1 MWPESV
7 IYHKR
12 CDFWEIGVI
21 RFRRVWF
28 FFISQNQTFYTHLI
42 SFLDKHQT
50 KTHQMICFVN
60 PLLQNP
66 VWFGFDSIL
75 GFNWQILAFLIKN
88 FKPKRNFLKNLVLKN
103 AIKRLG
109 RVILGNFSYVCV
121 IFSLEMVWF
130 LAKGVWFFPLKWCD
144 FWQRECVFHP
154 KPSGHTGRK
163 QEFLAESRSLLFR
176 AVVRILKVLA
186 RNFFLSIEILEKQ
199 RKFFFYNLSSWKST
213 SATALLAPVLTRA
226 LTE

>member
-28 FFISQNQTFYTHLI
+28 FWISQNQTFYTHLI

-50 KTHQMICFVN
+50 KTHQMIWFVN

-66 VWFGFDSIL
+66 VQFCFWLDFWLQSTLL
-75 GFNWQILAFLIKN
+75 GFNSQILAFLIKN
-88 FKPKRNFLKNLVLKN
+88 FKPKTKFLKKIVLKN

-109 RVILGNFSYVCV
+109 RVILGNFSNSCV
-121 IFSLEMVWF
+121 IFS
-130 LAKGVWFFPLKWCD
+130 LKWCD
-144 FWQRECVFHP
+144 FWQQGCDFSH
-154 KPSGHTGRK
+154 
-163 QEFLAESRSLLFR
+163 
-176 AVVRILKVLA
+176 
-186 RNFFLSIEILEKQ
+186 
-199 RKFFFYNLSSWKST
+199 
-213 SATALLAPVLTRA
+213 
-226 LTE
+226 

>member
-1 MWPESV
+1 MLFCTR
-7 IYHKR
+7 K
-12 CDFWEIGVI
+12 CDLSQKVWFLGNWCDKISEGVI
-21 RFRRVWF
+21 

-130 LAKGVWFFPLKWCD
+130 LAKGVWFSPLKWCD
-144 FWQRECVFHP
+144 FWQQECVFHP
-154 KPSGHTGRK
+154 KPSGHTQCCQIWGFFPNVGIFRVK
-163 QEFLAESRSLLFR
+163 WGSLFFEWGSKF
-176 AVVRILKVLA
+176 KVS
-186 RNFFLSIEILEKQ
+186 FWHFDKKY
-199 RKFFFYNLSSWKST
+199 KFS
-213 SATALLAPVLTRA
+213 
-226 LTE
+226 

>member
-1 MWPESV
+1 MTR
-7 IYHKR
+7 K
-12 CDFWEIGVI
+12 CDLSQKVWFLGNWCDKISEGVI
-21 RFRRVWF
+21 

-154 KPSGHTGRK
+154 KPSGHT
-163 QEFLAESRSLLFR
+163 
-176 AVVRILKVLA
+176 
-186 RNFFLSIEILEKQ
+186 
-199 RKFFFYNLSSWKST
+199 
-213 SATALLAPVLTRA
+213 VLTLNLELDEDTCEKFSLKNRKRR
-226 LTE
+226 LFTQ